1 MSLLEFTTT
10 MDSSNSEEP
19 PAKKYR
25 YISERHPFRIFEDF
39 DFDGLDDDD
48 VGIVF
53 AEISRISNFTAKS
66 QSADANDVASASA
79 KRRRHPAHTRKARR
93 DERQYHHHQQQ
104 QANTTTVPQRV
115 SVASMDDEDMAT
127 DDIQQHND
135 DVALHIKA
143 TNDGTAST
151 TSTTSTTLPRN
162 VSLHLFELATS
173 APTKHSNTKNAG
185 EASLPSLAHSSASSV
200 THLYEMAEEDRM
212 ILEE

>member
-25 YISERHPFRIFEDF
+25 YSCERHPFRIFEDF
-39 DFDGLDDDD
+39 DFDGLDDDNDADDD
-48 VGIVF
+48 VHF

-66 QSADANDVASASA
+66 RSTDANDVASASS
-79 KRRRHPAHTRKARR
+79 KRRHPSRKARR
-93 DERQYHHHQQQ
+93 DEHHQQQ
-104 QANTTTVPQRV
+104 ASPATVPRRV
-115 SVASMDDEDMAT
+115 SVASMDDEDMA
-127 DDIQQHND
+127 DDNTQQQN
-135 DVALHIKA
+135 
-143 TNDGTAST
+143 NDGTINAT
-151 TSTTSTTLPRN
+151 TTYATTTTTASTTSTTLPRS

-173 APTKHSNTKNAG
+173 ATTKQSTAKNAG
-185 EASLPSLAHSSASSV
+185 NSSLLSLAHSSASSV